1 MIPIID
7 GHNDLAWARRERFGY
22 TTDGLDRVVPG
33 LHTDLPRLE
42 AGGVGGQFWS
52 VWIDPVLT
60 GAEQVTATLEQ
71 IDFVHRLV
79 AAYPGR
85 LRLARTA
92 EDVRASMRDG
102 RIASLIGVEGGAQLD
117 GSLAVL
123 RQYAR
128 LGARYLTLTWS
139 RTIDWA
145 DSATDEARHGGL
157 TDFGRDVVRE
167 LNRIGVLVD
176 LAHVSPETMRD
187 ALQISTRPVIVSH
200 SAAYALCA
208 HPRNVPDDVLR
219 AIGAQGGVVMV
230 AFVPSFLSPA
240 RREWVEGGEHGDAPL
255 VGIPHLADHIEHVR
269 DVAGPH
275 AVGLGADYDGTDAMP
290 SGLEDVSH
298 YQDLLEELR
307 SRGWSEPELEALAH
321 GNVLRVLEASDAD
334 HLAFLGGTVEPPAA
348 AALTPAVDADARA
361 RAGEPERPRV
371 LAVVNA
377 APSGPRRL
385 TGWLADEGIE
395 LDTVLGEDG
404 LPDTLDGY
412 AGLVML
418 GGGLMPDDD
427 DRAPWLA
434 QEREL
439 ARRAIDGNVPTLGIC
454 LGGQLL
460 AHVAGGEVRAKF
472 GPRERGS
479 TLITPS
485 AEGRADRLT
494 TSLGA
499 GAPMIENHQ
508 DMITALPPGA
518 VLLASSEAVAHQAFR
533 LGERVYGVQFHP
545 EVGAEDLLK
554 WDEPVSPGPED
565 RPVAE
570 LVAEARRADG
580 QNTGAARALVSGF
593 AEHVRSFAAAQE
605 QA

>member
-1 MIPIID
+1 MIPVID

-22 TTDGLDRVVPG
+22 TTDGLDRVVPE
-33 LHTDLPRLE
+33 LHTDLPRLD

-79 AAYPGR
+79 AAYPDR

-92 EDVRASMRDG
+92 DDVRASMRDG

-176 LAHVSPETMRD
+176 LAHVSPATMRD

-240 RREWVEGGEHGDAPL
+240 RREWVEGGEHGDAPV
-255 VGIPHLADHIEHVR
+255 VGIPQLADHIEHVR

-290 SGLEDVSH
+290 SGLEDVSR
-298 YQDLLEELR
+298 YQDLLQELR
-307 SRGWSEPELEALAH
+307 RRGWSEPDLGALAH

-334 HLAFLGGTVEPPAA
+334 HLAFLAGTAEPPAA

-361 RAGEPERPRV
+361 LAGEPVRPRV

-385 TGWLADEGIE
+385 TGWLADEGVE
-395 LDTVLGEDG
+395 VHAVLGADG
-404 LPDTLDGY
+404 LPESLDGY

-439 ARRAIDGNVPTLGIC
+439 ARQAIDADLPTLGIC

-472 GPRERGS
+472 GPRERGA

-485 AEGRADRLT
+485 EEGRADLLT

-518 VLLASSEAVAHQAFR
+518 VLLASSAAVAHQAFR